1 MNKEHKSL
9 RDLHNDYI
17 AGSVN
22 KAYVTLDTFCITS
35 IRKEVKHTIDS
46 STTKT
51 YISTK
56 VLKHIYDRH
65 FSDKKQE
72 KIYFFIIDNLHR
84 ILKYPEIVRV
94 DKESRKKK
102 GRIVF
107 LKRFEEDQYACTIEK
122 TTQRKGKK
130 LEEVLNVVT
139 VFKTK
144 KGGKYLSETT
154 ILYKKN

>member
-1 MNKEHKSL
+1 MLYHKYMSNEYESL
-9 RDLHNDYI
+9 RDQHDLYI
-17 AGSVN
+17 AGSMN
-22 KAYVTLDTFCITS
+22 KAHVKIVTFCITS
-35 IRKEVKHTIDS
+35 VRREVKHAIES
-46 STTKT
+46 STSKT

-84 ILKYPEIVRV
+84 ILKYPEIVRA

-107 LKRFEEDQYACTIEK
+107 LKRFEEE
-122 TTQRKGKK
+122 
-130 LEEVLNVVT
+130 
-139 VFKTK
+139 
-144 KGGKYLSETT
+144 
-154 ILYKKN
+154 

>member
-1 MNKEHKSL
+1 MSNEYESL
-9 RDLHNDYI
+9 RDQHDLYI
-17 AGSVN
+17 AGSMN
-22 KAYVTLDTFCITS
+22 KAHVKIVTFCITS
-35 IRKEVKHTIDS
+35 VRREVKHAIES
-46 STTKT
+46 STSKT

-84 ILKYPEIVRV
+84 ILKYPEIVRA

-107 LKRFEEDQYACTIEK
+107 LKRFEEE
-122 TTQRKGKK
+122 
-130 LEEVLNVVT
+130 
-139 VFKTK
+139 
-144 KGGKYLSETT
+144 
-154 ILYKKN
+154 